1 VASFSPACRYQPPAK
16 PRSRSIV
23 QSCSVTTNGQGRST
37 GVNVGYG
44 TYSTA
49 ARTARISRA
58 SSQQRCTAP
67 SVMSVSITSAW
78 PGSPDSG

>member
-1 VASFSPACRYQPPAK
+1 M
-16 PRSRSIV
+16 
-23 QSCSVTTNGQGRST
+23 QSCSVTTNGQGRRN

-67 SVMSVSITSAW
+67 SVIPVSITSMC